1 MSRVPSW
8 RLVVK
13 NTLILVSFPTAATAE
28 ALFGVPMVTTTQG
41 MTPTIDLATTHA
53 IYAAGAFKGAAVH
66 NYAGQTLG
74 KVDEFVLDF
83 DSGRIAYVVIS
94 LGGFFGL
101 GDKLFAIPWELVA
114 IRPDEHAFYADV
126 EKQLL
131 IDAPSFDRKNWPD
144 MSDSAW
150 AENLM
155 AHYAQKPYWNSDITD
170 AGDYVGDDLVDK
182 PDRDRI

>member
-1 MSRVPSW
+1 
-8 RLVVK
+8 
-13 NTLILVSFPTAATAE
+13 
-28 ALFGVPMVTTTQG
+28 MVTTTQG
-41 MTPTIDLATTHA
+41 TTAAVDVATTHA
-53 IYAAGAFKGAAVH
+53 IYAAGAFKGAVVY

-83 DSGRIAYVVIS
+83 DSGRITYVVIS
-94 LGGFFGL
+94 LGGFLGL

-131 IDAPSFDRKNWPD
+131 IDAPSFDRKNWPG

-150 AENLM
+150 AENIR